1 LSAALCIAA
10 AAGIATALYLKHAA
24 PRADLVTGTL
34 IEPSRTLKDF
44 SLVDYDRRIFNVAN
58 LRGHWTILFFG
69 YTHCP
74 EFCPATLATLA
85 ALRKRLGTDPGAA
98 SPQVIFVSVDAK
110 RDTPEQLK
118 GYVPRFDSS
127 FIGLTALDQPQV
139 EAVAKEFGV
148 AVGIHDA
155 DQGDYLV
162 DHSTALFVVD
172 PAGNISA
179 ILTGPF
185 TVEALLN
192 DFKLIVAARA

>member
-1 LSAALCIAA
+1 MSAALCIAA